1 MFRHSCSAAALAGD
15 GGNTAP
21 VRECNITAATTTGR
35 SGVVNG
41 LRGAV
46 VEGGAIGSDEQRTK
60 WKATAACLNHPL
72 RSLLTIFAL
81 TLPQRNV
88 GVHCFCSDF
97 FIVRPQ
103 NSTLRQGKINATKLK
118 FVHESFTLGLVRLY
132 HAEMVSRHAYVM
144 STELKVSKNILYIWI
159 YLNSAPPKFHVASG
173 QN

>member
-118 FVHESFTLGLVRLY
+118 FVHESFALGLVQLY
-132 HAEMVSRHAYVM
+132 HAAVCSKHAHTLSTKSRI
-144 STELKVSKNILYIWI
+144 SRKV
-159 YLNSAPPKFHVASG
+159 
-173 QN
+173 QNEWNRLLRGRPDPG